1 MALPHLGA
9 LSLGP
14 PTGPLFQ
21 WEHPRKRTRRQ
32 TAEQQEQEGP
42 QCCPISQ
49 EPLVDGEWYYTFPG
63 DEAKTAY
70 EIPQIYEYLSRKARS
85 GLPLTNPTN
94 GDEVIPPE
102 DWKAIRE
109 RVEGSAAPAIAANWR
124 TWVGLSGVQ
133 FEELRFWNRLA
144 NGNHRH
150 DWMYLWYTEMRRH
163 ARDLDRNTD
172 GRLQRAGGVQYSTP
186 FRDGLLEIRWLID
199 HSVLQD
205 GLAPSTA
212 TRFTVT
218 QNILNV
224 KMVIGSDTPVA
235 AHLDRT
241 EEVWTA
247 RLGMLRRNMLAMLL
261 INDMPPEQR
270 AFISRAF
277 VNAAAQAIDPADFFV
292 EVVREAD
299 VYNVF
304 VYVHPNVLYG
314 AAMVQAAAE
323 SPIAQSGQ
331 GMLAGG
337 NSFFGNRVTHSVL
350 AAAGYGVQEGS
361 MCAEPRPLD
370 WYANPETDPRAG
382 RLQEVQ
388 RTWKRSVQALTAM
401 VSNFFQ
407 AGEVDQYRT
416 GDALTDRFFLANPP
430 NRRDFRGGPAPLLT
444 TANPEQRLAER
455 VSSHAQYETERGAR
469 SVDRSAEISYSKT
482 LHVPFWYAVKPRL

>member
-14 PTGPLFQ
+14 PTGPLFK
-21 WEHPRKRTRRQ
+21 WERPRKRTRRQ

-70 EIPQIYEYLSRKARS
+70 EIPQIYEYLARKARS
-85 GLPLTNPTN
+85 GLPLTNPIN
-94 GDEVIPPE
+94 SGEVIPPE
-102 DWKAIRE
+102 DWEAIQE
-109 RVEGSAAPAIAANWR
+109 RVEGPAAPVIAANWR
-124 TWVGLSGVQ
+124 AWVGLSGVQ

-144 NGNHRH
+144 NGDHRCE
-150 DWMYLWYTEMRRH
+150 WMRLWYTEMRRH
-163 ARDLDRNTD
+163 ARDLDRDTD
-172 GRLQRAGGVQYSTP
+172 GRLQRAGGFQYDTP

-199 HSVLQD
+199 HSVLQ
-205 GLAPSTA
+205 GGPAPSTA

-241 EEVWTA
+241 EGTYTA
-247 RLGMLRRNMLAMLL
+247 RLGTLRLSMLRMLL
-261 INDMPPEQR
+261 MNDMLFLPR
-270 AFISRAF
+270 STISREF
-277 VNAAAQAIDPADFFV
+277 VNAAARAIDPADFFV
-292 EVVREAD
+292 EIVREAA

-323 SPIAQSGQ
+323 SPIVQSGQ

-337 NSFFGNRVTHSVL
+337 DSFFNNRVTASVL
-350 AAAGYGVQEGS
+350 TAAGYGVQEGS
-361 MCAEPRPLD
+361 QCLEPRPLD
-370 WYANPETDPRAG
+370 WYEDPGTSARAG

-407 AGEVDQYRT
+407 ALEVDQYRT

-430 NRRDFRGGPAPLLT
+430 TRRDFRGGPAPLLT
-444 TANPEQRLAER
+444 TANPEQRLAET

-469 SVDRSAEISYSKT
+469 SVDRSVEISYSKT